1 MTPSTFTEEGVTNPH
16 NSSSINN
23 ATAASAALYVCTV
36 MSVTVEQA
44 YDRDAHLH
52 SSRHA
57 IQLDAETLYLDLV
70 VNSSKVLKSAI
81 RKPSS

>member
-1 MTPSTFTEEGVTNPH
+1 
-16 NSSSINN
+16 
-23 ATAASAALYVCTV
+23 

-81 RKPSS
+81 RKPSSEITSVEHVRAGKVVSGGIQTGLPGSVGKLTRHL